1 MVGRTPRSAAD
12 AFVGLFGMRH
22 DSSAHAKSRPEVRLR
37 TREVTFCG
45 GICPHWR
52 LCPRG
57 SAPARILSVALVL
70 LLTGCGRREAPEIRI
85 AVGGAEQLIYLPTT
99 LAQQLGFYKAEGVRV
114 KLENFPGG
122 AKSLQS
128 LLGGS
133 ADVVSGFYDHTLQMA
148 AEGRRLKAFALML
161 HYPGMAV
168 VVAPQKSGA
177 IHRIEDLKG
186 AAVGVT
192 APGSSTHLLI
202 NYLLLK
208 HGLTPGDISA
218 VGIGGGAGS
227 AAAVERGKVDAAVV
241 TDPVLTQLRKRNPGL
256 RVIADA
262 LQASGVKEIFGT
274 ETYPASVLYSTIE
287 WIERNPAAAGSLA
300 RAIRKTLEW
309 MQQHSPEQIAEK
321 MPAAYRGED
330 PAIYVEALRN
340 SMPMYSPDGIMSAEG
355 AEAVKKVLSLS
366 LEKVRAANV
375 DTAQTFTNELVKSK

>member
-148 AEGRRLKAFALML
+148 AEGCRLK
-161 HYPGMAV
+161 
-168 VVAPQKSGA
+168 
-177 IHRIEDLKG
+177 
-186 AAVGVT
+186 
-192 APGSSTHLLI
+192 
-202 NYLLLK
+202 
-208 HGLTPGDISA
+208 
-218 VGIGGGAGS
+218 
-227 AAAVERGKVDAAVV
+227 
-241 TDPVLTQLRKRNPGL
+241 
-256 RVIADA
+256 
-262 LQASGVKEIFGT
+262 
-274 ETYPASVLYSTIE
+274 
-287 WIERNPAAAGSLA
+287 
-300 RAIRKTLEW
+300 
-309 MQQHSPEQIAEK
+309 
-321 MPAAYRGED
+321 
-330 PAIYVEALRN
+330 
-340 SMPMYSPDGIMSAEG
+340 
-355 AEAVKKVLSLS
+355 
-366 LEKVRAANV
+366 
-375 DTAQTFTNELVKSK
+375 